1 MYASAAR
8 ELARK
13 NNNIEEQL
21 KVLLEKC
28 GEAIFESAKAG
39 KLDTHLDLEGYD
51 NAALSLL
58 REALEEREYSIHF
71 TGAFK
76 NPRIWISW

>member
-8 ELARK
+8 ELAKR

-21 KVLLEKC
+21 KVLIERC
-28 GEAIFESAKAG
+28 SNAIFESAKAG
-39 KLDTHLDLEGYD
+39 KLEVYLDLEDYD
-51 NAALSLL
+51 TAALSLL
-58 REALEEREYSIHF
+58 REALEEKEYSLHF